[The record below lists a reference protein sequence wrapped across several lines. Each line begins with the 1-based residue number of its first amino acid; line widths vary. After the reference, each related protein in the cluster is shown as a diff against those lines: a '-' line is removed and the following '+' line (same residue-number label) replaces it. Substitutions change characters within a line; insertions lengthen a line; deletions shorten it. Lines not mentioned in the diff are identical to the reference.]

1 MKLSEY
7 IELKAGEG
15 MSLTRTVAELA
26 GVLGVSERTLWRWHE
41 AQNTPRHVE
50 LLLQV
55 LVEATPA
62 QKKRWFGE

>member
-7 IELKAGEG
+7 TALREGGG

-55 LVEATPA
+55 LVEATA
-62 QKKRWFGE
+62 EQKKRWFGV

>member
-7 IELKAGEG
+7 TELKTGEG

-26 GVLGVSERTLWRWHE
+26 GLLGVSERTLWRWYE
-41 AQNTPRHVE
+41 AQNAPRHVE

-55 LVEATPA
+55 LVEATA
-62 QKKRWFGE
+62 EQKKRWFSE